1 MNDPRLMLYRLV
13 YKDIEILALIQQAL
27 AVGMMDRVEQMRAA
41 AELKLLIGRARE
53 NQYSD
58 G

>member
-1 MNDPRLMLYRLV
+1 MSDPRLMLYRLV
-13 YKDIEILALIQQAL
+13 YKNIEILALIQQAL

-41 AELKLLIGRARE
+41 AEIKLLIGRARE
-53 NQYSD
+53 NAYTD